1 MTGALALMEEM
12 KKSMACDE
20 NTFLS
25 VVHGCAQT
33 RDWDTA
39 HRILAEMRDS
49 GFKPSDA
56 CYYTLVSASSNA
68 GELDVA
74 EGLLPHMRDDG
85 VPPDLYTYSAL
96 MSGCGRTGDWERSAR
111 ILEDMK
117 SAGIEPTRQVCT
129 ETKQKKDAAISGSI
143 VFVGSHEALP
153 SVTRIFRYIR
163 RR

>member
-1 MTGALALMEEM
+1 MAGALALMEEM
-12 KKSMACDE
+12 KKDMACDE

-33 RDWDTA
+33 RDWETA

-74 EGLLPHMRDDG
+74 EGLLPRMRDDG

-96 MSGCGRTGDWERSAR
+96 MLGCGRNGDWKRSAR
-111 ILEDMK
+111 ILGDMK
-117 SAGIEPTRQVCT
+117 SAGIEPTTQVCSKA
-129 ETKQKKDAAISGSI
+129 KQKKTLPL
-143 VFVGSHEALP
+143 VKALYSAGFTKP
-153 SVTRIFRYIR
+153 
-163 RR
+163 